1 MDLFWGYRLT
11 RDGKVLNPDG
21 TPRKLYKDP
30 AGYWKVSLQNPNTG
44 EHKQKYVHRL
54 LGLNFVENPC
64 PGVFIMVDHI
74 DRRKDNNELSNLRW
88 LTHQLNCIN
97 NDAENVSFY
106 KRWGKWQSNVCGK
119 TLGYFKKREDAAACS
134 KKHKAELFARIY
146 KWHLDTYD
154 AKLWQSSFLTSNRY
168 PILSS

>member
-44 EHKQKYVHRL
+44 EHKQKYIQRL
-54 LGLNFVENPC
+54 LGLNFIENPC

-74 DRRKDNNELSNLRW
+74 DRRKGNNELSNLRW
-88 LTHQLNCIN
+88 LTHRLNCIN
-97 NDAENVSFY
+97 NDAENVSFRR
-106 KRWGKWQSNVCGK
+106 KWGKWQ
-119 TLGYFKKREDAAACS
+119 
-134 KKHKAELFARIY
+134 
-146 KWHLDTYD
+146 
-154 AKLWQSSFLTSNRY
+154 AKVTGRDRPPVQFRRKGAIRVYGCQGQKGAPPLPVQPGRA
-168 PILSS
+168 